1 MDSTS
6 NQEQDS
12 SVIPTS
18 LFVLSTLLLASAAS
32 NNIIL
37 LDNQDEGRG
46 QPNIPI
52 VRPTQVARPN
62 NTTFLSRLNAIAQY
76 MMTPSVTSAMIKYLL
91 NINNIFNKDTID
103 VRTLN
108 KQLRELAIT
117 ANEDNICVNLPV
129 KQRTQEKK
137 GKKQVV
143 TQELTKKVENYM
155 NLNENTSLKKN
166 LTTID
171 EIIDSNITNIIELNK
186 QLHEFGIRITEYKI
200 CIERSS

>member
-1 MDSTS
+1 MDSTR
-6 NQEQDS
+6 NQEQNS

-37 LDNQDEGRG
+37 LDNQDEG
-46 QPNIPI
+46 QTNIPI
-52 VRPTQVARPN
+52 ATPIQVARPN

-91 NINNIFNKDTID
+91 NINNIFNKHTNN

-108 KQLRELAIT
+108 KQLREFAIT
-117 ANEDNICVNLPV
+117 AHDNNICVNLPV

-137 GKKQVV
+137 GIKQVDI
-143 TQELTKKVENYM
+143 QELTKKVENYM
-155 NLNENTSLKKN
+155 NLNINTN
-166 LTTID
+166 LITTLNTID
-171 EIIDSNITNIIELNK
+171 EIIDKYIPDIIELNK
-186 QLHEFGIRITEYKI
+186 QLRDFGIRMTKDKI

>member
-1 MDSTS
+1 MDSTR

-37 LDNQDEGRG
+37 LDNQDEGRTI
-46 QPNIPI
+46 IPI
-52 VRPTQVARPN
+52 LRPIQVARPN

-91 NINNIFNKDTID
+91 NINNIFNKHTNN

-108 KQLRELAIT
+108 KHLHKFAIT
-117 ANEDNICVNLPV
+117 ADDNNICVNLSV
-129 KQRTQEKK
+129 KQRTQEIK
-137 GKKQVV
+137 GTKQVV
-143 TQELTKKVENYM
+143 TQELTKAVENYM
-155 NLNENTSLKKN
+155 NLNENTSLITTLN
-166 LTTID
+166 TID
-171 EIIDSNITNIIELNK
+171 EIIDNTITDIIELNK
-186 QLHEFGIRITEYKI
+186 KLHEFGIRITEDKI
-200 CIERSS
+200 CIERSP

>member
-1 MDSTS
+1 MDSTR
-6 NQEQDS
+6 NQEQNS

-37 LDNQDEGRG
+37 LDNQDEG
-46 QPNIPI
+46 QLNIPI
-52 VRPTQVARPN
+52 VTPIQVARQN

-91 NINNIFNKDTID
+91 NINNIFNKHTNN

-108 KQLRELAIT
+108 KQLREFAIT
-117 ANEDNICVNLPV
+117 TTNNNICVNLPV
-129 KQRTQEKK
+129 KQRTQEIK
-137 GKKQVV
+137 GIKQVDI
-143 TQELTKKVENYM
+143 QELTKKVENYM
-155 NLNENTSLKKN
+155 NLNENTSLITTLN
-166 LTTID
+166 TID
-171 EIIDSNITNIIELNK
+171 EIIDKHITDIIELNK
-186 QLHEFGIRITEYKI
+186 QLRDFGIRMTKDKI

>member
-1 MDSTS
+1 MDSTR
-6 NQEQDS
+6 NQEQNS

-37 LDNQDEGRG
+37 LDNQDKGR
-46 QPNIPI
+46 PNIPI
-52 VRPTQVARPN
+52 VTPIQVARQN

-91 NINNIFNKDTID
+91 NINNIFNKDTIN

-108 KQLRELAIT
+108 KQLREFAIIVT
-117 ANEDNICVNLPV
+117 DNNICVNLFA
-129 KQRTQEKK
+129 KQEIK
-137 GKKQVV
+137 GIKQVDI
-143 TQELTKKVENYM
+143 QELTKKVENYM
-155 NLNENTSLKKN
+155 NLNENTSLITTLN
-166 LTTID
+166 TID
-171 EIIDSNITNIIELNK
+171 EIIDKHITDIIELNK
-186 QLHEFGIRITEYKI
+186 QLRDFGIRMTKDKI

>member
-1 MDSTS
+1 MDSTR
-6 NQEQDS
+6 NQEQNS

-37 LDNQDEGRG
+37 LDNQDEG
-46 QPNIPI
+46 QTIIPI
-52 VRPTQVARPN
+52 VTPIQVARQN

-91 NINNIFNKDTID
+91 NINNIFNKHTNN

-108 KQLRELAIT
+108 KQLREFAIT
-117 ANEDNICVNLPV
+117 TTNNNICVNLPV
-129 KQRTQEKK
+129 KQRTQEIK

-143 TQELTKKVENYM
+143 TEELTKKVENYM
-155 NLNENTSLKKN
+155 NLNINTSLRKT

-171 EIIDSNITNIIELNK
+171 DIIDSNITNITELNSK
-186 QLHEFGIRITEYKI
+186 LQEFGITITKDKI

>member
-37 LDNQDEGRG
+37 LDNQDEGR
-46 QPNIPI
+46 PNISI
-52 VRPTQVARPN
+52 ATSIQVARQN
-62 NTTFLSRLNAIAQY
+62 NTTFLSRLNAMAQY

-91 NINNIFNKDTID
+91 NINNIFNKHTNN

-108 KQLRELAIT
+108 KKLHEFAIT
-117 ANEDNICVNLPV
+117 TTNNNICVNLFV
-129 KQRTQEKK
+129 KQRTQEIK
-137 GKKQVV
+137 GIKQVDI
-143 TQELTKKVENYM
+143 QELTKKVENYM
-155 NLNENTSLKKN
+155 NLNVNTSLITTLN
-166 LTTID
+166 TID
-171 EIIDSNITNIIELNK
+171 DIIDKHITDINELNK
-186 QLHEFGIRITEYKI
+186 QLRDFGIRMTKDKI

>member
-1 MDSTS
+1 MDSTR

-37 LDNQDEGRG
+37 LDNQDEG
-46 QPNIPI
+46 QLNIPI
-52 VRPTQVARPN
+52 VTPIQVARQN

-91 NINNIFNKDTID
+91 NINNIFNKHTNN

-108 KQLRELAIT
+108 KQLREFAIT
-117 ANEDNICVNLPV
+117 TTNNNICVNLPV
-129 KQRTQEKK
+129 KQRTQEIK
-137 GKKQVV
+137 GIKQVDI
-143 TQELTKKVENYM
+143 QELTKKVENYM
-155 NLNENTSLKKN
+155 NLNENTSLITTLN
-166 LTTID
+166 TID
-171 EIIDSNITNIIELNK
+171 EIIDKHITDIIELNK
-186 QLHEFGIRITEYKI
+186 QLRDFGIRMTKDKI

>member
-1 MDSTS
+1 MDSTR
-6 NQEQDS
+6 NQEQNS

-37 LDNQDEGRG
+37 LDNQDEG
-46 QPNIPI
+46 QLNIPI
-52 VRPTQVARPN
+52 VTPIQVARQN

-91 NINNIFNKDTID
+91 NINNIFNKHTNN

-108 KQLRELAIT
+108 KQLREFAIT
-117 ANEDNICVNLPV
+117 TTNNNICVNLPV
-129 KQRTQEKK
+129 KQRTQEIK

-143 TQELTKKVENYM
+143 TEELTKKVENYM
-155 NLNENTSLKKN
+155 NLNINTSLRKT

-171 EIIDSNITNIIELNK
+171 DIIDSNITNITELNSK
-186 QLHEFGIRITEYKI
+186 LQEFGITITKDKI

>member
-1 MDSTS
+1 MDSTR
-6 NQEQDS
+6 NQEQNS

-37 LDNQDEGRG
+37 LDNQDEG
-46 QPNIPI
+46 QLNIPI
-52 VRPTQVARPN
+52 VTPIQVARQN

-91 NINNIFNKDTID
+91 NINNIFNKHTNN

-108 KQLRELAIT
+108 KHLREFAIT
-117 ANEDNICVNLPV
+117 TTNNNICVNLPV
-129 KQRTQEKK
+129 KQRTQEIK
-137 GKKQVV
+137 GIKQVDI
-143 TQELTKKVENYM
+143 QELTKKVENYM
-155 NLNENTSLKKN
+155 NLNINTSLITTLN
-166 LTTID
+166 TID
-171 EIIDSNITNIIELNK
+171 EIIDKHITDIIELNK
-186 QLHEFGIRITEYKI
+186 QLRDFGIRMTKDKI

>member
-1 MDSTS
+1 MDSTR

-37 LDNQDEGRG
+37 LDNQDEG

-52 VRPTQVARPN
+52 VTPIQVARPN

-76 MMTPSVTSAMIKYLL
+76 MTPNVNAMIKYLL
-91 NINNIFNKDTID
+91 NINNIFNKHTNN

-108 KQLRELAIT
+108 KHLREFAIT
-117 ANEDNICVNLPV
+117 ATNNNICVNLSV
-129 KQRTQEKK
+129 KQRTQEIK

-143 TQELTKKVENYM
+143 TEELTKKVENYM
-155 NLNENTSLKKN
+155 NLNENTNLKTN
-166 LTTID
+166 LTKID
-171 EIIDSNITNIIELNK
+171 QIIDNTITDIIELNK
-186 QLHEFGIRITEYKI
+186 KLHEFGIRITEDKI

>member
-1 MDSTS
+1 MDSTR
-6 NQEQDS
+6 NQEQNS

-37 LDNQDEGRG
+37 LDNQDEG
-46 QPNIPI
+46 QLNIPI
-52 VRPTQVARPN
+52 VTPIQVARQN

-91 NINNIFNKDTID
+91 NINNIFNKHTNN

-108 KQLRELAIT
+108 KQLREFAIT
-117 ANEDNICVNLPV
+117 AHDNNICVNLPV

-137 GKKQVV
+137 GIKQVDI
-143 TQELTKKVENYM
+143 QELTKKVENYM
-155 NLNENTSLKKN
+155 NLNINTN
-166 LTTID
+166 LITTLNTID
-171 EIIDSNITNIIELNK
+171 EIIDKYIPDIIELNK
-186 QLHEFGIRITEYKI
+186 QLRDFGIRMTKDKI

>member
-1 MDSTS
+1 MDSTR

-37 LDNQDEGRG
+37 LDNQDEG
-46 QPNIPI
+46 QLNIPI
-52 VRPTQVARPN
+52 VTPIQVARQN

-91 NINNIFNKDTID
+91 NINNIFNKHTTN
-103 VRTLN
+103 VTTLN
-108 KQLRELAIT
+108 KHLHEFAIT
-117 ANEDNICVNLPV
+117 AHDNNICVNLPV
-129 KQRTQEKK
+129 KQRTQEIK
-137 GKKQVV
+137 GIKQVDI
-143 TQELTKKVENYM
+143 QELTKKVENYM
-155 NLNENTSLKKN
+155 NLNENTSLITTLN
-166 LTTID
+166 TID
-171 EIIDSNITNIIELNK
+171 EIIDKHITDIIELNK
-186 QLHEFGIRITEYKI
+186 QLRDFGIRMTKDKI

>member
-1 MDSTS
+1 MDSTR
-6 NQEQDS
+6 NQEQNS

-37 LDNQDEGRG
+37 LDNQDEG
-46 QPNIPI
+46 QLNIPI
-52 VRPTQVARPN
+52 VTPIQVARQN

-91 NINNIFNKDTID
+91 NINNIFNKDTIN

-117 ANEDNICVNLPV
+117 AHDNNICVNLPV
-129 KQRTQEKK
+129 KQRTQEIK

-143 TQELTKKVENYM
+143 TEELTKKVENYM
-155 NLNENTSLKKN
+155 NLNENTSLRKT

-171 EIIDSNITNIIELNK
+171 DIIDSNITNITELNSK
-186 QLHEFGIRITEYKI
+186 LQEFGITITKDKI

>member
-1 MDSTS
+1 MDSTR
-6 NQEQDS
+6 NQEQNS

-37 LDNQDEGRG
+37 LDNQDEG
-46 QPNIPI
+46 QLNIPI
-52 VRPTQVARPN
+52 VTPIQVARQN

-91 NINNIFNKDTID
+91 NINNIFNKHTNN

-108 KQLRELAIT
+108 KQLREFAIT
-117 ANEDNICVNLPV
+117 TPNNNICVNLPV
-129 KQRTQEKK
+129 KQRTQEIK
-137 GKKQVV
+137 GIKQVDI
-143 TQELTKKVENYM
+143 QELTKKVENYM
-155 NLNENTSLKKN
+155 NLNINTN
-166 LTTID
+166 LITTLNTID
-171 EIIDSNITNIIELNK
+171 EIIDKYIPDIIELNK
-186 QLHEFGIRITEYKI
+186 QLRDFGIRMTKDKI

>member
-1 MDSTS
+1 MDSTR
-6 NQEQDS
+6 NQEQNS

-37 LDNQDEGRG
+37 LDNQDKGR
-46 QPNIPI
+46 PNIPI
-52 VRPTQVARPN
+52 VTPIQVARQN

-91 NINNIFNKDTID
+91 NINHIFNKDTIN

-108 KQLRELAIT
+108 KQLREFAIIVT
-117 ANEDNICVNLPV
+117 DNNICVNLFA
-129 KQRTQEKK
+129 KQEIK
-137 GKKQVV
+137 GIKQVDI
-143 TQELTKKVENYM
+143 QELTKKVENYM
-155 NLNENTSLKKN
+155 NLNENTSLITTLN
-166 LTTID
+166 TID
-171 EIIDSNITNIIELNK
+171 EIIDKHITDIIELNK
-186 QLHEFGIRITEYKI
+186 QLRDFGIRMTKDKI